1 MDQTQKN
8 HTEQCNNVFKIN
20 TLSSIQEAI
29 LTLQQGK
36 GVLVVDDES
45 RENEVDFIFSA
56 EHLTTEQMALMIRE
70 GSGIVCLCLEK
81 SRCETLDLPQMV
93 TNNNSQNHTAYT
105 VSIEAHEGV
114 TTGVSAQ
121 DRVTTIKAAI
131 NSKATSKSLSR
142 PGHVFPLQA
151 VDGGVLKRRGHTE
164 ASIDLM
170 KLAKLNPAGV
180 ICELTN
186 PDGTMVRLAQALR
199 YASEYNFPV
208 ISIEDLVLYIKNKKQ
223 TQP

>member
-1 MDQTQKN
+1 MDQTQQN
-8 HTEQCNNVFKIN
+8 NITQSNNVVNIN
-20 TLSSIQEAI
+20 TLSTIEEAI
-29 LTLQQGK
+29 LSLKQGK

-56 EHLTTEQMALMIRE
+56 EHLTTAQMALMIRE
-70 GSGIVCLCLEK
+70 GSGIVCLCLET
-81 SRCETLDLPQMV
+81 SRCETLDIPQMV
-93 TNNNSQNHTAYT
+93 TDNNSQNNTAYT

-131 NSKATSKSLSR
+131 NSQATPKSLSR

-151 VDGGVLKRRGHTE
+151 VEGGVLKRRGHTE

-170 KLAKLNPAGV
+170 KLAQLNPAGV

-186 PDGTMVRLAQALR
+186 PDGTMVRLTQALR
-199 YASEYNFPV
+199 YAAEHDFPV
-208 ISIEDLVLYIKNKKQ
+208 ISIEDLVVHLKNNQ
-223 TQP
+223 